1 MRSLSLKSVT
11 EVAKLEHLKTE
22 HLVGAFRPERVFAR
36 LQAFVHLD
44 SIQVEGEARDVDAD
58 GLGRML
64 GRELNLPAAIPGI
77 ELEELQALRD
87 QLGGLQQEDG
97 RRQRRLGGGV
107 GAIDDV
113 EGIVLFLLLLGLDG
127 FGRDEVL
134 GVLQIW
140 EVRLGWARAGV
151 LLGRS

>member
-1 MRSLSLKSVT
+1 
-11 EVAKLEHLKTE
+11 
-22 HLVGAFRPERVFAR
+22 
-36 LQAFVHLD
+36 
-44 SIQVEGEARDVDAD
+44 
-58 GLGRML
+58 
-64 GRELNLPAAIPGI
+64 
-77 ELEELQALRD
+77 LQALRD